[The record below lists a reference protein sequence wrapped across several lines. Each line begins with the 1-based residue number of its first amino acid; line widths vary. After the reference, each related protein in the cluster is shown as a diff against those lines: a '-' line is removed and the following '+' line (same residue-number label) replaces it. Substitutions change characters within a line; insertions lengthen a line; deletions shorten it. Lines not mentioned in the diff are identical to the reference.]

1 MDINYLKTLCSTI
14 GVSGFE
20 QQVCESFISYTKE
33 DVDGAHIDALG
44 NAITYLRG
52 EEGAKTIMIEAHAD
66 EIGFQV
72 LHISDSGNIYVRPN
86 GGIDEQCLPGSKVV
100 IQTQDGQFIP
110 GVIGK
115 KPLHLMKAEDRK
127 KTLETHHLW
136 VDTGM
141 EAEEIKALVSIGNP
155 VAFAPNMQM
164 LANQRLSSKAL
175 DDRIGLFVV
184 SQVIKRLAEKRSK
197 EFAIAG
203 VATVQEELGCRGSVT
218 ASYSIHPDIAITLDV
233 DFATD
238 VPDCPA
244 SQYGSVKLGAGVVI
258 PRNADADIQLS
269 RELEDIAKKNGIAYQ
284 VSARRKATGGT
295 NTSRIQLAHD
305 GVRTISLGI
314 PCRYMHTPVEVCD
327 LRDVEAAI
335 ELIVHYCL

>member
-52 EEGAKTIMIEAHAD
+52 KEGAKTLLIEAHAD

-72 LHISDSGNIYVRPN
+72 IHISDAGNVYIRPN
-86 GGIDEQCLPGSKVV
+86 GGIDEQCLPGSQVV
-100 IQTQDGQFIP
+100 IQAQDGKLIP

-115 KPLHLMKAEDRK
+115 KPIHLMKAEDRK
-127 KTLETHHLW
+127 KTLETHQLW

-141 EAEEIKALVSIGNP
+141 EPGETKALVSVGDP
-155 VAFAPNMQM
+155 VAFAPNLQ
-164 LANQRLSSKAL
+164 LLGSHRVTSKAL

-184 SQVIKRLAEKRSK
+184 SQVIRRLSEKRSQ
-197 EFAIAG
+197 ELTIAG

-238 VPDCPA
+238 VPDCPN
-244 SQYGSVKLGAGVVI
+244 SQYGNIQLGSGVVI

-269 RELEDIAKKNGIAYQ
+269 RELERIAKEHGIPYQ

-295 NTSRIQLAHD
+295 NTSRIQLARE

-335 ELIVHYCL
+335 DLIVHYCL